1 MSYQVNLESWSEIAG
16 TRIKNM
22 TQVEVVQDDKS
33 PEVVVYE
40 KVLDLS
46 EQSIK
51 AAIEAMGWTSPDTA
65 KQASATMQTAMQT
78 IDLVTLVSE
87 RRRELLR
94 KALACVPVMNPLHQA
109 IYDEVTET
117 PTR

>member
-1 MSYQVNLESWSEIAG
+1 
-16 TRIKNM
+16 
-22 TQVEVVQDDKS
+22 
-33 PEVVVYE
+33 
-40 KVLDLS
+40 
-46 EQSIK
+46 
-51 AAIEAMGWTSPDTA
+51 
-65 KQASATMQTAMQT
+65 MQTAMQT
-78 IDLVTLVSE
+78 LDLVTLVSE